1 MTCSADP
8 GTTAESQLRALVER
22 GFRFLHHTSADGNV
36 LAVVGVRAH
45 DSVVDVIWLHGE
57 SDARAVRMAG
67 DEPDVLA
74 PASTMWESAGPAGP
88 VLTELLSLP
97 DDRLPGAPESL
108 PAKQNRSGGCW
119 IPVRSGTSRWVAA
132 TA

>member
-1 MTCSADP
+1 MTCSADFP
-8 GTTAESQLRALVER
+8 TAESQLLALVER
-22 GFRFLHHTSADGNV
+22 GFRFLHPTAGGGKV

-45 DSVVDVIWLHGE
+45 DDVVDVIWLYGE
-57 SDARAVRMAG
+57 TDARAVRMSG

-74 PASTMWESAGPAGP
+74 PASTMWESVGPAST
-88 VLTELLSLP
+88 VLAELLSLP
-97 DDRLPGAPESL
+97 DDRLPGAPEPL
-108 PAKQNRSGGCW
+108 VVKQRRAGGCW

>member
-1 MTCSADP
+1 MTCSADSF
-8 GTTAESQLRALVER
+8 GTAESQLRALVER
-22 GFRFLHHTSADGNV
+22 GFRFLHPTAADGNV

-45 DSVVDVIWLHGE
+45 DGVVDVIWLYGE
-57 SDARAVRMAG
+57 TEARAVRMAG
-67 DEPDVLA
+67 DEADVLA
-74 PASTMWESAGPAGP
+74 PTSTMWETAGPAST

-97 DDRLPGAPESL
+97 NDRLPGAPQPL
-108 PAKQNRSGGCW
+108 AATANRSSGCW